1 MVGVSPGLLSSDGGR
16 TLLLVGGGGGG
27 FDVGCVVAAVTA
39 VAATGGP
46 MAISCCLFS
55 LWICSA
61 GAAVDAACFPL
72 SFTFSFLLREI
83 RWHYDWKKAFN

>member
-16 TLLLVGGGGGG
+16 TLLLVGGGWGGGG

-55 LWICSA
+55 LFIAPVSA
-61 GAAVDAACFPL
+61 PGAAVETFCLPPT
-72 SFTFSFLLREI
+72 FTLLVVL
-83 RWHYDWKKAFN
+83 